1 MITAMLH
8 TILLA
13 LLILWLLVCLAFM
26 CRILWITRRSKEEEL
41 LQGRQGT
48 KTEPAPSTEEKS
60 KTFALVGKTKGYTS
74 PAISSIPDASSPE
87 KAVDVRNNFAEQ
99 KAENKGEE
107 EPEEVGTL
115 PDDAEEMDIDYT
127 TDEEDDEVLR
137 EELLL
142 SSEPMPEVSPSSI
155 MARDLLRL
163 ERWGKDDGSLDDE
176 DASEVEAT
184 LLSLRGTIL
193 MDKYQEVLKATE
205 EKHRKLVALFSKM
218 EAEKANAEFGTDNTE
233 GEITNA
239 LSEHPLSYYL

>member
-41 LQGRQGT
+41 LRGRQGT
-48 KTEPAPSTEEKS
+48 KTELAPSPKGEPKA
-60 KTFALVGKTKGYTS
+60 FALVGKTKGYTS
-74 PAISSIPDASSPE
+74 PAIPPVPDASSSE
-87 KAVDVRNNFAEQ
+87 KAVDVRDNFAEQ

-107 EPEEVGTL
+107 EPEEMGTL

-163 ERWGKDDGSLDDE
+163 ERWGKDDDSLDDE
-176 DASEVEAT
+176 DAREVEAT
-184 LLSLRGTIL
+184 LQSLRGTIL

-218 EAEKANAEFGTDNTE
+218 EAEKANVELGTDKTE
-233 GEITNA
+233 GGAEEA